1 MTTEQK
7 IRSLHPYSFRSGEW
21 AKLVCVV
28 PGEDRD
34 CYLVEFPDGVTDFW
48 PVVDPANTYEF
59 RPADFGPTSESDG

>member
-1 MTTEQK
+1 MTEQ
-7 IRSLHPYSFRSGEW
+7 IRAVHPCSFRSGEW

-28 PGEDRD
+28 PGPDRE

-59 RPADFGPTSESDG
+59 ASVPSNGAGDGK